1 LVPGANP
8 DHRELWDL
16 LENEVSRACLERRDR
31 RDTLEDKVKGE
42 TREITEFV
50 GFLENKERVE

>member
-1 LVPGANP
+1 LVPGAHP

-16 LENEVSRACLERRDR
+16 LENEVLRACLEWRDR
-31 RDTLEDKVKGE
+31 RDIREDKVKGE

-50 GFLENKERVE
+50 GFPENKEHVE